1 MRGLAAAWLDRG
13 TLARL
18 LWPLSLL
25 YGCAWGAY
33 RALHRLGWR
42 RRERLPVPVVVV
54 GNLIAGGAGKTPT
67 VMAVVGLLRR
77 AGWTPGVVSRG
88 YGRRER
94 TLREVAPT
102 STARE
107 VGDEPLLI
115 HLRTHAPLVVG
126 RDRVAAARLLL
137 QRHPDV
143 DVVVSDDGLQ
153 HLALAR
159 DVSVI
164 VFDERGAGNGWLLPA
179 GPLREPMPATPPPAS
194 LVLYNASAP
203 STPLAGHLTARR
215 LAGAV
220 GLEGWWGGEPPSTPA
235 LQRLAGRPLLAV
247 AGLARPQRFF
257 DMLRAAGLQV
267 DTLPLP
273 DHHAFDTLPW
283 PAGTAEVVLTE
294 KDAAKLR
301 PERLRT
307 LAAGAPPRVWVAA
320 LDFEPDAGFARALSA
335 LLPRAN
341 KT

>member
-88 YGRRER
+88 YGRREQ
-94 TLREVAPT
+94 TLREVTPT
-102 STARE
+102 SDARE
-107 VGDEPLLI
+107 VGDEPLLVR
-115 HLRTHAPLVVG
+115 LRTRVPLVVG
-126 RDRVAAARLLL
+126 RERAAAAHRLL
-137 QRHPDV
+137 QRHPEV
-143 DVVVSDDGLQ
+143 DVIVADDGLQ

-159 DVSVI
+159 DAAVL

-179 GPLREPMPATPPPAS
+179 GPLREPLPDAVPAAS
-194 LVLYNASAP
+194 LVLYNAGAP
-203 STPLAGHLTARR
+203 STSLPGHLATRALAGVASLGDWW
-215 LAGAV
+215 AGAA
-220 GLEGWWGGEPPSTPA
+220 PSPDA
-235 LQRLAGRPLLAV
+235 LGRLAGRPLVAA

-257 DMLRAAGLQV
+257 DLLRTAGLTF
-267 DTLPLP
+267 DALPLP
-273 DHHAFDTLPW
+273 DHFAFDALPW
-283 PAGTAEVVLTE
+283 RAGTADVVLTE
-294 KDAAKLR
+294 KDAVKLR
-301 PERLRT
+301 PERLHA
-307 LAAGAPPRVWVAA
+307 LAGGAPPRVWVAA
-320 LDFEPDAGFARALSA
+320 LDFRPDAAFASALTA
-335 LLPRAN
+335 LLPRTNRA
-341 KT
+341 